1 MLADDLSNKNEN
13 LERYKE
19 RLTNFSQEFELG
31 LFLFIARKNIF
42 WVMLF
47 VSIALAAAFVYI
59 RYTPPVYESNTIIQI
74 KQENNMSK
82 VLELDKLQEMQDISG
97 EIELLRS
104 KVILKK
110 VIAKLPLQVAYY
122 NQGTVLQYEL
132 YKSSP
137 YQVELISYDSSFI
150 DIPVFIE
157 FENEKQFTL
166 EYKYAG
172 KEYSIKGETG
182 KSLVADHFNI
192 VITVSDFNSIAQQ
205 QNAVKQNAQFFK
217 FNSVESLTNY
227 YVKNLEV
234 KLLNS
239 AAKTVQILFKDFNS
253 LKAADIVNGIAEEY
267 INYDVERKSESAKNV
282 LAFIDEQLSFVYD
295 RLKDSETSIQS
306 FKTEN
311 KLTSDKDIITTNIER
326 LSIIENEI
334 MNVELEER
342 VLQEIEKSIRKSEKE
357 MDVYNIIPLLT
368 GTKFED
374 NLSSMVKQLQDL
386 LMQKETYYFDAT
398 KSSPQI
404 KALDY
409 KIDIQKK
416 LLLESIANVSA
427 AVSNKKKGLIQ
438 KAQSIESTFANA
450 PSKEV
455 EFARLLRHFSIN
467 EKFYTLLMEK
477 RTEFSI
483 LKASF
488 VPQNVVLERG
498 FPSHSPVAPQK
509 KLIYAAALL
518 TAILIGLLLII
529 VRYLMHNTISS
540 LNEIVKHTNASVS
553 VLGIIPKYKNDIPVS
568 QLVVNKNPKSIIAES
583 FRTIRSNMQFISNT
597 PGAKLVAISSTIS
610 GEGKTFIAINIAGII
625 AYSGKKV
632 VILDLDMRKPKIHLG
647 FGVQN
652 IKGMSTIL
660 IEKDSIENCIQ
671 HSVMDNLDFITA
683 GPIPP
688 NPSELIISERMEQIL
703 DELKTKYDFVIV
715 DNPPVGLVTDGIS
728 IIQKADYPIYVF
740 RADYSK
746 KNFIHNLDRLINE
759 NKVKHLSVVL
769 NGVDI
774 DRSAYGYNYGY
785 GYGYGYGYTSD
796 YYNDMERKKKK
807 TLKER
812 IFGE

>member
-1 MLADDLSNKNEN
+1 MLADELSNKNESF
-13 LERYKE
+13 ERYKE

-31 LFLFIARKNIF
+31 LFLYIARKNIF
-42 WVMLF
+42 WLLLF
-47 VSIALAAAFVYI
+47 VLIAFVAAYVYV
-59 RYTPPVYESNTIIQI
+59 RYTPPVYESNTIVQI

-104 KVILKK
+104 KVILRK
-110 VIAKLPLQVAYY
+110 VLAKLPLQVAYY

-137 YQVELISYDSSFI
+137 YQVDVISFDSSFTN
-150 DIPVFIE
+150 IPVFIE

-166 EYKYAG
+166 EYKYGG
-172 KEYSIKGETG
+172 KEYTFKGETG
-182 KSLVADHFNI
+182 KSLTVEHFNI
-192 VITVSDFNSIAQQ
+192 VITVTDFGSIEKQ

-217 FNSVESLTNY
+217 FNNIEDLTNQ
-227 YVKNLEV
+227 YVKNLDV

-239 AAKTVQILFKDFNS
+239 AAKTIQIVFKDFNA

-267 INYDVERKSESAKNV
+267 ISYDVERKSESAKNV

-295 RLKDSETSIQS
+295 KLKDSETSIQA

-311 KLTSDKDIITTNIER
+311 KITNDKDIITTNIER
-326 LSIIENEI
+326 LSVIENEI
-334 MNVELEER
+334 MNVELEEK

-368 GTKFED
+368 GTKFEE
-374 NLSSMVKQLQDL
+374 NLSSMIKELQEL

-409 KIDIQKK
+409 KIEIQKK

-427 AVSNKKKGLIQ
+427 AISNKKKSLIE

-450 PSKEV
+450 PVKEV

-488 VPQNVVLERG
+488 VPQNVILERG

-518 TAILIGLLLII
+518 TAILIGLILII
-529 VRYLMHNTISS
+529 IRYLMHNTISS

-553 VLGIIPKYKNDIPVS
+553 ILGIIPKYKNDIPVS

-688 NPSELIISERMEQIL
+688 NPSELIISERMEHL
-703 DELKTKYDFVIV
+703 LAELKKKYDFIIV

>member
-13 LERYKE
+13 FERYKE

-31 LFLFIARKNIF
+31 LFLFITRKNIF
-42 WVMLF
+42 WVFLF
-47 VSIALAAAFVYI
+47 VSIALAGAFVYI
-59 RYTPPVYESNTIIQI
+59 RYTPPVYESNTIVQI

-104 KVILKK
+104 KVILRK

-137 YQVELISYDSSFI
+137 YQVEIISFDSTFI
-150 DIPVFIE
+150 NIPVFIE
-157 FENEKQFTL
+157 FENKKQFTL
-166 EYKYAG
+166 EYKFSG
-172 KEYSIKGETG
+172 KEYSLNGETG
-182 KSLVADHFNI
+182 KSLYAEHFNVI
-192 VITVSDFNSIAQQ
+192 ITVTDFNSIAQQ

-217 FNSVESLTNY
+217 FNNIENLTNQ
-227 YVKNLEV
+227 YVRNLEV

-239 AAKTVQILFKDFNS
+239 AAKTVQIVFKDFNA

-267 INYDVERKSESAKNV
+267 ISYDVERKSESAKNV
-282 LAFIDEQLSFVYD
+282 LAFIDDQLSFVYD
-295 RLKDSETSIQS
+295 RLKDSETSIQN

-311 KLTSDKDIITTNIER
+311 KLTNDKDLITTNIER
-326 LSIIENEI
+326 LSVIENEI

-398 KSSPQI
+398 KSSPQV

-416 LLLESIANVSA
+416 LLLESLSNVST

-455 EFARLLRHFSIN
+455 EFARLLRYFSIN

-488 VPQNVVLERG
+488 VPQNVILERG
-498 FPSHSPVAPQK
+498 FPSYGPVSPQK

-540 LNEIVKHTNASVS
+540 LNEIVKHTHATVS
-553 VLGIIPKYKNDIPVS
+553 VLGIVPKYKNDIPVS

-583 FRTIRSNMQFISNT
+583 FRTVRSNMQFISNT
-597 PGAKLVAISSTIS
+597 PGAKLVAITSTIS

-660 IEKDSIENCIQ
+660 IEKDTVENCIQ

-688 NPSELIISERMEQIL
+688 NPSELIISERMEQLIE
-703 DELKTKYDFVIV
+703 ELKKKYDFVIV

-796 YYNDMERKKKK
+796 YYNDMEKSKKK
-807 TLKER
+807 TLKQR

>member
-1 MLADDLSNKNEN
+1 
-13 LERYKE
+13 
-19 RLTNFSQEFELG
+19 
-31 LFLFIARKNIF
+31 
-42 WVMLF
+42 
-47 VSIALAAAFVYI
+47 
-59 RYTPPVYESNTIIQI
+59 
-74 KQENNMSK
+74 
-82 VLELDKLQEMQDISG
+82 
-97 EIELLRS
+97 
-104 KVILKK
+104 
-110 VIAKLPLQVAYY
+110 
-122 NQGTVLQYEL
+122 
-132 YKSSP
+132 
-137 YQVELISYDSSFI
+137 
-150 DIPVFIE
+150 
-157 FENEKQFTL
+157 
-166 EYKYAG
+166 
-172 KEYSIKGETG
+172 
-182 KSLVADHFNI
+182 
-192 VITVSDFNSIAQQ
+192 
-205 QNAVKQNAQFFK
+205 
-217 FNSVESLTNY
+217 
-227 YVKNLEV
+227 
-234 KLLNS
+234 
-239 AAKTVQILFKDFNS
+239 
-253 LKAADIVNGIAEEY
+253 
-267 INYDVERKSESAKNV
+267 
-282 LAFIDEQLSFVYD
+282 
-295 RLKDSETSIQS
+295 
-306 FKTEN
+306 
-311 KLTSDKDIITTNIER
+311 
-326 LSIIENEI
+326 
-334 MNVELEER
+334 
-342 VLQEIEKSIRKSEKE
+342 
-357 MDVYNIIPLLT
+357 
-368 GTKFED
+368 
-374 NLSSMVKQLQDL
+374 MVKQLQEL

-398 KSSPQI
+398 KSSPQV

-416 LLLESIANVSA
+416 LLLESIANVNTT
-427 AVSNKKKGLIQ
+427 VSNKKKSLLE
-438 KAQSIESTFANA
+438 KAQMIESSFANA

-488 VPQNVVLERG
+488 VPQNVILEKG
-498 FPSHSPVAPQK
+498 YVNFSPVSPQK
-509 KLIYAAALL
+509 KIIYAAALF

-540 LNEIVKHTNASVS
+540 LNEIIRHTNASVS

-583 FRTIRSNMQFISNT
+583 YRTVRSNMQFISNK
-597 PGAKLVAISSTIS
+597 PGSKVVAISSTIS

-660 IEKDSIENCIQ
+660 IEKDTIENCIQ
-671 HSVMDNLDFITA
+671 HSEMEFLDFITA

-688 NPSELIISERMEQIL
+688 NPSELIISERMDYIIN
-703 DELKTKYDFVIV
+703 ELKKTYDFIII

-759 NKVKHLSVVL
+759 NKVKNLSVIL

-785 GYGYGYGYTSD
+785 GYGYGYGYRSD
-796 YYNDMERKKKK
+796 YYNDLEKSKKK

>member
-13 LERYKE
+13 FERYKE

-31 LFLFIARKNIF
+31 LFLFITRKNIF
-42 WVMLF
+42 WVFLF
-47 VSIALAAAFVYI
+47 VSIALAGAFVYI

-104 KVILKK
+104 KVILRK
-110 VIAKLPLQVAYY
+110 VLAKLPLQVAYY

-137 YQVELISYDSSFI
+137 YQVEIISFDSTFI
-150 DIPVFIE
+150 NIPVFIE
-157 FENEKQFTL
+157 FENDKKFTL
-166 EYKYAG
+166 EYKFLG
-172 KEYSIKGETG
+172 KEYSVNGETG
-182 KSLVADHFNI
+182 KSLFAEHFNVI
-192 VITVSDFNSIAQQ
+192 ITVTDFNSIAQQ

-217 FNSVESLTNY
+217 FNNIENLTNQ
-227 YVKNLEV
+227 YVRNLEV

-239 AAKTVQILFKDFNS
+239 AAKTVQIVFKDFNA

-267 INYDVERKSESAKNV
+267 ISYDVERKSESAKNV
-282 LAFIDEQLSFVYD
+282 LAFIDDQLSFVYD
-295 RLKDSETSIQS
+295 RLKDSETSIQN

-311 KLTSDKDIITTNIER
+311 KLINNKDLITTNIER
-326 LSIIENEI
+326 LSVIENEI

-342 VLQEIEKSIRKSEKE
+342 VLQEIEESIRKSEKE

-398 KSSPQI
+398 KSSPQV

-416 LLLESIANVSA
+416 LLLESLSNVST

-438 KAQSIESTFANA
+438 KAQSIESTFTNA

-455 EFARLLRHFSIN
+455 EFARLLRYYSIN

-488 VPQNVVLERG
+488 VPQNVILERG
-498 FPSHSPVAPQK
+498 FPSYGPVSPQK

-540 LNEIVKHTNASVS
+540 LNEIVKHTHATVS
-553 VLGIIPKYKNDIPVS
+553 VLGIVPKYKNDIPVS

-583 FRTIRSNMQFISNT
+583 FRTVRSNMQFISNI
-597 PGAKLVAISSTIS
+597 PGAKLVAITSTIS

-660 IEKDSIENCIQ
+660 IEKDTVENCIQ

-683 GPIPP
+683 GPVPP
-688 NPSELIISERMEQIL
+688 NPSELIISERMEQLIE
-703 DELKTKYDFVIV
+703 ELKKKYDFVIV

-785 GYGYGYGYTSD
+785 GYGYGYGYMSD
-796 YYNDMERKKKK
+796 YYNDMEKRKKK

>member
-1 MLADDLSNKNEN
+1 MLTDDFSNKNEN
-13 LERYKE
+13 FERYKE

-42 WVMLF
+42 WVLLF
-47 VSIALAAAFVYI
+47 IAVALSAAFLYL
-59 RYTPPVYESNTIIQI
+59 RYTPPVYESNSIIQI

-82 VLELDKLQEMQDISG
+82 LLELDKLQEMQDISG

-104 KVILKK
+104 KVILRK
-110 VIAKLPLQVAYY
+110 VISKLPLQITYY

-132 YKSSP
+132 YRSSP
-137 YQVELISYDSSFI
+137 YQVELVSLDSNFI
-150 DIPVFIE
+150 NIPVFIE
-157 FENEKQFTL
+157 FLNEKQYTIDFV
-166 EYKYAG
+166 YAG
-172 KEYSIKGETG
+172 KEINLKGETG
-182 KSLVADHFNI
+182 KNLVSDYFNI
-192 VITVSDFNSIAQQ
+192 IVTVSDFKSISQQ

-217 FNSVESLTNY
+217 FNSIENLTNQ
-227 YVKNLEV
+227 YVKNLDV

-239 AAKTVQILFKDFNS
+239 AAKTIQIVFKDYNAA
-253 LKAADIVNGIAEEY
+253 KAADIVNGIAEEY
-267 INYDVERKSESAKNV
+267 ISYDVERKSESAKNI

-342 VLQEIEKSIRKSEKE
+342 VIQEIEKSIRKSEKE

-374 NLSSMVKQLQDL
+374 NLSSMVKQLQEL
-386 LMQKETYYFDAT
+386 LMQKETFYFDAT
-398 KSSPQI
+398 KSSPQV

-416 LLLESIANVSA
+416 LLLESLSNLST

-488 VPQNVVLERG
+488 VPQNVILEKG
-498 FPSHSPVAPQK
+498 TSSYSPVSPQK
-509 KLIYAAALL
+509 KLIYAAALF

-529 VRYLMHNTISS
+529 IRYLMHNTISS
-540 LNEIVKHTNASVS
+540 LNEIVKHTHATVS
-553 VLGIIPKYKNDIPVS
+553 ILGIVPKYKNDIPVS

-583 FRTIRSNMQFISNT
+583 FRTVRTNMQFISNT
-597 PGAKLVAISSTIS
+597 PGAKLVAITSTIS
-610 GEGKTFIAINIAGII
+610 GEGKTFVAINIAGII

-632 VILDLDMRKPKIHLG
+632 IILDLDMRKPKIHLG

-660 IEKDSIENCIQ
+660 IEKDTIENCIQ

-688 NPSELIISERMEQIL
+688 NPSELIISEKMDMLLEH
-703 DELKTKYDFVIV
+703 LKKIYDVVIV

-728 IIQKADYPIYVF
+728 IVQKADYPIYIF

-796 YYNDMERKKKK
+796 YYNDLEKSKKK
-807 TLKER
+807 TLKQR

>member
-1 MLADDLSNKNEN
+1 MLADEFSNKNEN
-13 LERYKE
+13 FERYKE

-42 WVMLF
+42 WVILF
-47 VSIALAAAFVYI
+47 IFIAIAVAFVYI
-59 RYTPPVYESNTIIQI
+59 RYTPPIYESNTIIQI
-74 KQENNMSK
+74 KLENNVSK

-110 VIAKLPLQVAYY
+110 VISKLPLQVAYY

-137 YQVELISYDSSFI
+137 YQVELISFDSSFVN
-150 DIPVFIE
+150 IPVFVE

-166 EYKYAG
+166 EYKFAG
-172 KEYSIKGETG
+172 KEYSLKGESG
-182 KSLVADHFNI
+182 KSLIAPHFNI
-192 VITVSDFNSIAQQ
+192 IITVSDFNSIAQQ

-217 FNSVESLTNY
+217 INSVESLANL

-239 AAKTVQILFKDFNS
+239 AAKTVQIVFKDFNA

-282 LAFIDEQLSFVYD
+282 LAFIDEQLSFVYEK
-295 RLKDSETSIQS
+295 LKDSETSIQS

-311 KLTSDKDIITTNIER
+311 KLTNDKDIITTNIER

-357 MDVYNIIPLLT
+357 IDVYNIIPLLT
-368 GTKFED
+368 GTKFEE
-374 NLSSMVKQLQDL
+374 NLSTMVKQLQDL

-409 KIDIQKK
+409 KIEIQKK

-438 KAQSIESTFANA
+438 KAQSIEATFANA

-498 FPSHSPVAPQK
+498 FPSQSPVAPQK

-583 FRTIRSNMQFISNT
+583 FRTIRSNMQFISNK

-632 VILDLDMRKPKIHLG
+632 IILDLDMRKPKIHLG

-688 NPSELIISERMEQIL
+688 NPSELIISDRMEQVL

-759 NKVKHLSVVL
+759 NKVKHLSVIL

-785 GYGYGYGYTSD
+785 GYGYGYGYSSD

>member
-1 MLADDLSNKNEN
+1 MLADELSNKNQNFE
-13 LERYKE
+13 LYKQ

-31 LFLFIARKNIF
+31 LFLYIARKNIF
-42 WVMLF
+42 WVAVFLII
-47 VSIALAAAFVYI
+47 SIVTAFLII
-59 RYTPPVYESNTIIQI
+59 RYTPPVYESSSIIQI

-82 VLELDKLQEMQDISG
+82 VLELDKLQEMDDISA

-104 KVILKK
+104 KVILRK
-110 VIAKLPLQVAYY
+110 VIDKLPLDVSYF
-122 NQGTVLQYEL
+122 NQGTVLEYEL
-132 YKSSP
+132 YRSSP
-137 YQVELISYDSSFI
+137 YQVEIVSLDSSFI
-150 DIPVFIE
+150 NIPVYID
-157 FENEKQFTL
+157 FENEKRFTL
-166 EYKYAG
+166 DYNYFG
-172 KEYSIKGETG
+172 NNFSIKGETG
-182 KSLVADHFNI
+182 KNVITKHFNI
-192 VITVSDFNSIAQQ
+192 IITVDDFNSIKNQ

-217 FNSVESLTNY
+217 FNNVENLTNQ

-239 AAKTVQILFKDFNS
+239 AAKTIQIIFKDFNA
-253 LKAADIVNGIAEEY
+253 LKASDIVNGVAEEY
-267 INYDVERKSESAKNV
+267 IKYDVERKSESAKNV
-282 LAFIDEQLSFVYD
+282 LTFIDEQLSFVYD
-295 RLKDSETSIQS
+295 RLRESETSIQS

-311 KLTSDKDIITTNIER
+311 KLTNDKDIITTNLER
-326 LSIIENEI
+326 LTAIENEI
-334 MNVELEER
+334 LNVELEER
-342 VLQEIEKSIRKSEKE
+342 ILQEIEKTIRKSEKE
-357 MDVYNIIPLLT
+357 IDVYNIIPLLT
-368 GTKFED
+368 GTKFEE
-374 NLSSMVKQLQDL
+374 NLSSMIKSLQEL

-398 KSSPQI
+398 KYSPQI

-409 KIDIQKK
+409 KIEIQKK
-416 LLLESIANVSA
+416 LLLESIENVYK
-427 AVSNKKKGLIQ
+427 AVSNKKKGLIE
-438 KAQSIESTFANA
+438 KAQAIEATFTNA

-455 EFARLLRHFSIN
+455 EYARLLRHFSIN

-488 VPQNVVLERG
+488 VPQNVILEKAY
-498 FPSHSPVAPQK
+498 PANNPISPQK
-509 KLIYAAALL
+509 KLIYIAAIL

-529 VRYLMHNTISS
+529 IRYLLHNTISS
-540 LNEIVKHTNASVS
+540 LNEIVKYTNASVS
-553 VLGIIPKYKNDIPVS
+553 ILGIIPKYKNDIPVS

-583 FRTIRSNMQFISNT
+583 FRTVRSNMQFISNS
-597 PGAKLVAISSTIS
+597 PGSKIVAISSTIS

-652 IKGMSTIL
+652 VKGMSTIL

-688 NPSELIISERMEQIL
+688 NPSELIISERMEQVL
-703 DELKTKYDFVIV
+703 NELKEKYDFIIV
-715 DNPPVGLVTDGIS
+715 DNPPIGLVTDGIS

-759 NKVKHLSVVL
+759 NKVKHLSVIL

-796 YYNDMERKKKK
+796 YYNDMDIKKKK
-807 TLKER
+807 TLKQR

>member
-1 MLADDLSNKNEN
+1 MLSDDFSNKNEN
-13 LERYKE
+13 FERYKE

-31 LFLFIARKNIF
+31 LFMFIARKNIF
-42 WVMLF
+42 WVILF
-47 VSIALAAAFVYI
+47 IAIALAGAFVYI
-59 RYTPPVYESNTIIQI
+59 RYTPPVYESNTIVQI

-104 KVILKK
+104 KVILRK
-110 VIAKLPLQVAYY
+110 VIAKLPLQIAYF

-137 YQVELISYDSSFI
+137 YQVEIISCDSSFVN
-150 DIPVFIE
+150 IPVFIE
-157 FENEKQFTL
+157 FENDKNFIL
-166 EYKYAG
+166 EYKSAG
-172 KEYSIKGETG
+172 NKNIIKGQTG
-182 KSLVADHFNI
+182 KNLVAEHFNI
-192 VITVSDFNSIAQQ
+192 IITVSDFNSIAKQ
-205 QNAVKQNAQFFK
+205 QNDVKQNSQFFK
-217 FNSVESLTNY
+217 FNNIESLTNQ
-227 YVKNLEV
+227 YVRNLEV

-239 AAKTVQILFKDFNS
+239 AAKTVQILFKDFNA

-267 INYDVERKSESAKNV
+267 ISYDVERKSESAKNV
-282 LAFIDEQLSFVYD
+282 LAFIDDQLLFVYD

-326 LSIIENEI
+326 LSVIENEI

-374 NLSSMVKQLQDL
+374 NLSAMVKQLQDL

-398 KSSPQI
+398 KSSPQV

-416 LLLESIANVSA
+416 LLLESLSNVST

-438 KAQSIESTFANA
+438 KARNIESTFANA
-450 PSKEV
+450 PGKEV

-488 VPQNVVLERG
+488 VPQNVILERG
-498 FPSHSPVAPQK
+498 FPSYGPVSPQK

-518 TAILIGLLLII
+518 TAILIGLVLVII
-529 VRYLMHNTISS
+529 RYLMHNTISS
-540 LNEIVKHTNASVS
+540 LNEIVKHTHATVS
-553 VLGIIPKYKNDIPVS
+553 VLGIVPKYKNDIPVS

-597 PGAKLVAISSTIS
+597 PGSKLVAISSTIS

-652 IKGMSTIL
+652 VKGMSTIL
-660 IEKDSIENCIQ
+660 IEKDSLENCIQ

-688 NPSELIISERMEQIL
+688 NPSELIISERMEQVL
-703 DELKTKYDFVIV
+703 DELKKKYDFVII

-728 IIQKADYPIYVF
+728 IIQKADYPVYVF

-746 KNFIHNLDRLINE
+746 KNFINNLDRLINE

-796 YYNDMERKKKK
+796 YYNDMEKSKKK
-807 TLKER
+807 TLKQR

>member
-1 MLADDLSNKNEN
+1 MLTDELSIKNESF
-13 LERYKE
+13 ERYKE

-31 LFLFIARKNIF
+31 LFLFIARKNLF
-42 WVMLF
+42 WVFLF
-47 VSIALAAAFVYI
+47 IIISIVAAFVYI
-59 RYTPPVYESNTIIQI
+59 RYTPPVYESSSIIQI

-104 KVILKK
+104 KIILKK
-110 VIAKLPLQVAYY
+110 VIAKLPLQISYY

-132 YKSSP
+132 YKSVP
-137 YQVELISYDSSFI
+137 YHIEIISLDSSFI
-150 DIPVFIE
+150 NIPVFIE
-157 FENEKQFTL
+157 FENERQFTL
-166 EYKYAG
+166 EYNYSG
-172 KEYSIKGETG
+172 KEYNLKGQTG
-182 KSLVADHFNI
+182 KVLKGNHFNI
-192 VITVSDFNSIAQQ
+192 IITVSDYDAISQQ

-217 FNSVESLTNY
+217 FNSVENLTNQ
-227 YVKNLEV
+227 YVKNLDV
-234 KLLNS
+234 KLLNN
-239 AAKTVQILFKDFNS
+239 AAKTVQIIFKDFNAV
-253 LKAADIVNGIAEEY
+253 KAADIANGIAEEY

-282 LAFIDEQLSFVYD
+282 IAFIDEQLSFVYD
-295 RLKDSETSIQS
+295 RLKESETSIQL

-311 KLTSDKDIITTNIER
+311 KLTSDKDIITTNLER
-326 LSIIENEI
+326 LTAIENEI

-342 VLQEIEKSIRKSEKE
+342 VLIEIEKAIRKSEKE
-357 MDVYNIIPLLT
+357 TDVYHIIPLLT
-368 GTKFED
+368 GTKFEE
-374 NLSSMVKQLQDL
+374 NLSAMIKQLQDL
-386 LMQKETYYFDAT
+386 LMEKETYYFDAT
-398 KSSPQI
+398 RSSPQV
-404 KALDY
+404 KALEY
-409 KIDIQKK
+409 KIEIQKK
-416 LLLESIANVSA
+416 LLLESLANVTA
-427 AVSNKKKGLIQ
+427 AVTNKKKSLIE
-438 KAQSIESTFANA
+438 KARSIESTFTNA

-488 VPQNVVLERG
+488 VPQNLILEKAY
-498 FPSHSPVAPQK
+498 PSFVPVTPQK
-509 KLIYAAALL
+509 KIIYSAAIL
-518 TAILIGLLLII
+518 TAVLISLLLIVI
-529 VRYLMHNTISS
+529 KYLMHDTISS
-540 LNEIVKHTNASVS
+540 LNEIVKYTNASVS
-553 VLGIIPKYKNDIPVS
+553 ILGIIPKYKNDIPVS

-583 FRTIRSNMQFISNT
+583 FRTVRTNMQFISNK
-597 PGAKLVAISSTIS
+597 PGAKLVAITSTIS

-688 NPSELIISERMEQIL
+688 NPSELIMSEQMDKVLE
-703 DELKTKYDFVIV
+703 ELKSKYDFIIV
-715 DNPPVGLVTDGIS
+715 DNPPVGLVTDGIN
-728 IIQKADYPIYVF
+728 IIRKADYPIYVL

-746 KNFIHNLDRLINE
+746 KNFIQNLDRLINE

-796 YYNDMERKKKK
+796 YYNDMESKKKK

>member
-1 MLADDLSNKNEN
+1 MLSDDFSNKNESF
-13 LERYKE
+13 ERYKE

-42 WVMLF
+42 WLFLF
-47 VSIALAAAFVYI
+47 VTIAIGGAFIYI
-59 RYTPPVYESNTIIQI
+59 RYTPPVYESNSIIQI
-74 KQENNMSK
+74 KQDNNVSK
-82 VLELDKLQEMQDISG
+82 VLELDRLQEHQDISG

-104 KVILKK
+104 KIILKK
-110 VIAKLPLQVAYY
+110 VVSKLPLQIGYF
-122 NQGTVLQYEL
+122 NQGTVLQFEQYR
-132 YKSSP
+132 SSA
-137 YQVELISYDSSFI
+137 YTVDLVSFDSSI
-150 DIPVFIE
+150 VNIPVFID
-157 FENEKQFTL
+157 FENEKKYTL
-166 EYKYAG
+166 NYTLNA
-172 KEYSIKGETG
+172 KEYQLNGITG
-182 KSLVADHFNI
+182 QSTSNEHLNIIVTVNNFNQI
-192 VITVSDFNSIAQQ
+192 QNQQ
-205 QNAVKQNAQFFK
+205 EAVKQNAQFFRI
-217 FNSVESLTNY
+217 NDIENLTNQ
-227 YVKNLEV
+227 YVRNLEI

-239 AAKTVQILFKDFNS
+239 AAKTIQIVFRDFNA
-253 LKAADIVNGIAEEY
+253 LKAKDIVNGIAEEY
-267 INYDVERKSESAKNV
+267 IAYDVERKSESAKNV
-282 LAFIDEQLSFVYD
+282 LAFIDDQLSFVYD
-295 RLKDSETSIQS
+295 RLKDSETSIQT

-326 LSIIENEI
+326 LSLIENEI

-342 VLQEIEKSIRKSEKE
+342 ILQEIEKSIRKSEKE

-374 NLSSMVKQLQDL
+374 NLSAMVKQLQDL

-398 KSSPQI
+398 KSSPQV

-409 KIDIQKK
+409 KIEIQKK
-416 LLLESIANVSA
+416 LLLESIANVST
-427 AVSNKKKGLIQ
+427 AVTNKKKGLIQ
-438 KAQSIESTFANA
+438 KAQSIESTFSNA
-450 PSKEV
+450 PGKEV

-488 VPQNVVLERG
+488 VPQNVILEKG
-498 FPSHSPVAPQK
+498 IVAYSPVSPQK
-509 KLIYAAALL
+509 KLIYIAGIF
-518 TAILIGLLLII
+518 TAILIGLLLIV
-529 VRYLMHNTISS
+529 VRYLMHNNITS

-553 VLGIIPKYKNDIPVS
+553 VLGIVPKYKNDIPVS

-597 PGAKLVAISSTIS
+597 PGSKIVAITSTIS
-610 GEGKTFIAINIAGII
+610 GEGKTFVSINIAGII

-632 VILDLDMRKPKIHLG
+632 VIIDLDMRKPKIHLG

-671 HSVMDNLDFITA
+671 HSVMENLDFITA

-688 NPSELIISERMEQIL
+688 NPSELIISEKMNEVL
-703 DELKTKYDFVIV
+703 EKLKAMYDIVIV
-715 DNPPVGLVTDGIS
+715 DNPPVGLVTDGIT
-728 IIQKADYPIYVF
+728 IIQKADYPIYIF

-785 GYGYGYGYTSD
+785 GYGYGYGYSSD
-796 YYNDMERKKKK
+796 YYNDMERTKKK

>member
-1 MLADDLSNKNEN
+1 MLTDELSNKNEN
-13 LERYKE
+13 FEHYKE
-19 RLTNFSQEFELG
+19 RITNFSKEFELG

-42 WVMLF
+42 WVLLF
-47 VSIALAAAFVYI
+47 ISIALAGAFVYI
-59 RYTPPVYESNTIIQI
+59 RYTPPVYESNAIIQI
-74 KQENNMSK
+74 KQENNVSK
-82 VLELDKLQEMQDISG
+82 VLDLDKLQEMQDISG

-104 KVILKK
+104 KVILRK
-110 VIAKLPLQVAYY
+110 VIAKLPLEISYY

-132 YKSSP
+132 YRSSP
-137 YQVELISYDSSFI
+137 YQVEIISHDSSFI
-150 DIPVFIE
+150 NIPVFIE
-157 FENEKQFTL
+157 FENEQKFSL
-166 EYKYAG
+166 VYKYLG
-172 KEYSIKGETG
+172 KDYNVKGETG
-182 KSLVADHFNI
+182 KNLQAEHFNI
-192 VITVSDFNSIAQQ
+192 IVTVSDFNSIAQQ

-217 FNSVESLTNY
+217 FNNLENLTNQ

-239 AAKTVQILFKDFNS
+239 TAKTVQILFRDYNA
-253 LKAADIVNGIAEEY
+253 LKASDIINGIAEEY
-267 INYDVERKSESAKNV
+267 ISYDVERKSESAKNV
-282 LAFIDEQLSFVYD
+282 LAFIDNQLSFVYD
-295 RLKDSETSIQS
+295 RLKESETSIQL

-311 KLTSDKDIITTNIER
+311 KLTNDKDIITTNIER
-326 LSIIENEI
+326 LSLIENEI
-334 MNVELEER
+334 MNIELEER
-342 VLQEIEKSIRKSEKE
+342 IIQEIDKAIRKSEKE
-357 MDVYNIIPLLT
+357 IDVYNIIPLLT

-374 NLSSMVKQLQDL
+374 NLSSMVKQLQEL

-398 KSSPQI
+398 KSSPQV

-416 LLLESIANVSA
+416 LLLEGISNLSA
-427 AVSNKKKGLIQ
+427 AISNKKNGLIQ

-488 VPQNVVLERG
+488 VPQNVILEKG
-498 FPSHSPVAPQK
+498 FPSYSPVSPQK

-540 LNEIVKHTNASVS
+540 LNEIMKHTNASVG

-583 FRTIRSNMQFISNT
+583 FRMVRSNMQFISNT
-597 PGAKLVAISSTIS
+597 PGPKLVAISSTIS

-660 IEKDSIENCIQ
+660 IEKDSIENCIH

-688 NPSELIISERMEQIL
+688 NPSELIISERMNWVLE
-703 DELKTKYDFVIV
+703 ELKKVYDFIII

-759 NKVKHLSVVL
+759 NKIKHLSVIL

-785 GYGYGYGYTSD
+785 GYGYGYGYSSD
-796 YYNDMERKKKK
+796 YYNDMEKSKKK